1 MVNSINTNSKYIT
14 VTGQRSAN
22 PHISPGSSGSGMIR
36 WNANMSQMEVNDG
49 NIWLPLAAS
58 HTTVDLSVEAESLL
72 DWARKKKR
80 EEEEMHKLA
89 QEHPAMKTA
98 LDAVKRAQ
106 EQADLIYKLSI
117 EHENNFGEV
126 QASP

>member
-1 MVNSINTNSKYIT
+1 
-14 VTGQRSAN
+14 
-22 PHISPGSSGSGMIR
+22 
-36 WNANMSQMEVNDG
+36 MSQMEVNDG
-49 NIWLPLAAS
+49 NVWLPLASS

-89 QEHPAMKTA
+89 QEHPVMKTA
-98 LDAVKRAQ
+98 LDAVKRAR

-117 EHENNFGEV
+117 EHQNNFGEV